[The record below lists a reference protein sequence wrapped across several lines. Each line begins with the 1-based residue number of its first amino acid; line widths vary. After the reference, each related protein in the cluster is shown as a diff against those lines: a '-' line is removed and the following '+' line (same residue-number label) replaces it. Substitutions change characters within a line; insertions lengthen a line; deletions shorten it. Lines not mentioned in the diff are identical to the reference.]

1 MNLLLDERFSK
12 GFKLK
17 GLNSLRDGH
26 EPIKLF
32 CIGEQKPDWFLCQ
45 WNSKFNLI
53 QGKFVKENDGYV
65 IYDESKSLQVKEEGK
80 SLVFDLKASREYD
93 KPRTQDQPWPHLL
106 IEQEITQNNSV
117 KNLKQIVCDAKF
129 KLLSFNDYM
138 GAEKRD
144 YHTAQFVWV
153 VTLKDSNPLSP
164 SYNSFIW
171 VVMCPFDSRYEYAPL
186 FTKQDMA
193 MPDGEFIY
201 SFCGRDFLDKP
212 MKLGEEVRIKINLYD
227 KLPMILACAQKNGF
241 MQGSR
246 IEDLVISSTNM
257 GFEITGTFDC
267 CVSVRDLAIDIG

>member
-1 MNLLLDERFSK
+1 MNLLLDGQFGK

-26 EPIKLF
+26 EPIKMF
-32 CIGEQKPDWFLCQ
+32 CLGDQKPDWFLCQ
-45 WNSKFNLI
+45 WNSKYNLT
-53 QGKFVKENDGYV
+53 QGSLVREKGGYR
-65 IYDESKSLQVKEEGK
+65 IYDESKSLQVEKNGK
-80 SLVFDLKASREYD
+80 TLVFDLKASKEYSE
-93 KPRTQDQPWPHLL
+93 PRKESQPWPHLL
-106 IEQEITQNNSV
+106 IEQEITQSNSV
-117 KNLKQIVCDAKF
+117 KNLNKIVCDAKF
-129 KLLSFNDYM
+129 KLLKFNDYM
-138 GAEKRD
+138 GDEKSD

-153 VTLKDSNPLSP
+153 VTLKDVNPLSP

-186 FTKQDMA
+186 FTKQDTA
-193 MPDGEFIY
+193 LPDGEFIY

-212 MKLGEEVRIKINLYD
+212 MKLGEESRIKIDLYG

-246 IEDLVISSTNM
+246 LEDLVISSTNM

-267 CVSVRDLAIDIG
+267 CVSVSDLIIDVE